1 MIMTKLKPTLE
12 LIASCLIY
20 SLIIILI
27 DFVLILFFRQVSAQI
42 VYSLS
47 FVMLIEGGVG
57 LTVGGTIVLY
67 SPLSA
72 KIGEVILHSK
82 PWDAKRQREVETQ
95 AKTWIA
101 TGSILVSVA
110 LLISAF

>member
-12 LIASCLIY
+12 LFASCLIY
-20 SLIIILI
+20 SSIIILI
-27 DFVLILFFRQVSAQI
+27 DFVLILFFRQELAQI

-47 FVMLIEGGVG
+47 FVVLIEGGVG
-57 LTVGGTIVLY
+57 LTVGGAIVLY

-72 KIGEVILHSK
+72 KMGEVILHSK
-82 PWDAKRQREVETQ
+82 PWDAKRQREAEAQ